1 MNYPVWYIP
10 SVGGPLVIALVA
22 IVHVVVS
29 HFAVGGGLWLV
40 LTEKKAYREKKD
52 YILEYVKK
60 HTKFFL
66 LLTMVFGAMT
76 GVGIWFTI
84 ALISPDATSS
94 LIHSFV
100 FGWAIEWVFFVIEIV
115 AAFLYFYTFKKIS
128 QKLHV
133 LIGWIYFFA
142 AWASLWIINAIL
154 TFMMTPGNWLQTQ
167 GFWEGVL
174 NPTFLPSSI
183 FRTFLCF
190 ALAGSYGLLTAAKK
204 FKGEERASLVK
215 YNGKW
220 IVYSLLGMIPSLVW
234 YYFSLP
240 GPAKSGLAGASNI
253 MRSSLIHMIISL
265 AVFLCLVLLL
275 AVWKSAKLRFSMAL
289 VILLAI
295 FVFFG
300 SFEFIREAGR
310 KPFVIAGHMYPTGM
324 TVEQYDQWQ
333 GKSIL
338 QNARWVRHKEITQEN
353 ELEVGEDIFRISCV
367 ACHSTGIK
375 NNIFGT
381 LSDWDLK
388 KINRTLGSLKG
399 MSSFMPNFVGTEDEK
414 TALSKWLFTQ
424 SHPGQ
429 EIPVEVVEAPAKG
442 ISGQEVF
449 ESYCVDCHDPG
460 SPNAIANRLGKFSSF
475 DQMYEMLGRLDELNE
490 DMPPFEGSDEERKA
504 LAGYLLEEKKSE
516 KGGENNE

>member
-204 FKGEERASLVK
+204 FKGEEYYLPLLTRGRAFHS
-215 YNGKW
+215 
-220 IVYSLLGMIPSLVW
+220 IVRV
-234 YYFSLP
+234 
-240 GPAKSGLAGASNI
+240 
-253 MRSSLIHMIISL
+253 MRRRILKICSSLNEFKDMTFII
-265 AVFLCLVLLL
+265 
-275 AVWKSAKLRFSMAL
+275 
-289 VILLAI
+289 IYI
-295 FVFFG
+295 
-300 SFEFIREAGR
+300 
-310 KPFVIAGHMYPTGM
+310 
-324 TVEQYDQWQ
+324 
-333 GKSIL
+333 SIY
-338 QNARWVRHKEITQEN
+338 I
-353 ELEVGEDIFRISCV
+353 I
-367 ACHSTGIK
+367 
-375 NNIFGT
+375 
-381 LSDWDLK
+381 
-388 KINRTLGSLKG
+388 
-399 MSSFMPNFVGTEDEK
+399 
-414 TALSKWLFTQ
+414 
-424 SHPGQ
+424 
-429 EIPVEVVEAPAKG
+429 
-442 ISGQEVF
+442 
-449 ESYCVDCHDPG
+449 
-460 SPNAIANRLGKFSSF
+460 
-475 DQMYEMLGRLDELNE
+475 
-490 DMPPFEGSDEERKA
+490 
-504 LAGYLLEEKKSE
+504 
-516 KGGENNE
+516 